1 VGDARAAPF
10 RLCGGMAPSPH
21 RAPRPSRPARAAI
34 ALAVVAVTALA
45 TACSASPA
53 APADAASAP
62 VAEPVALPSSPVGQ
76 QARWLLDTVNADE
89 PVPVQETGERLA
101 QVMLDAVPAEDIA
114 AVLEQVRAGRP
125 WTATAHEEQGAQ
137 SVTTIRSAD
146 AGTFEMQ
153 VTVDG
158 AGLIAG
164 LFFGEPE
171 GDREP
176 ATSWTELEEQAAA
189 LGGDVSLTVTRVRGG
204 ELGERVLEVL
214 PDGVAATEA
223 RPIGSIVKLYVLGA
237 LVRAVEEGRIGWD
250 DPLTVTD
257 DVRSLPS
264 GELQDAPTG
273 TVVSVREAAGK
284 MISIS
289 DNTATDMVIGAVG
302 REAVEA
308 ALADLGH
315 SDPPR
320 NVPLMTTRD
329 LFRVGWQ
336 DDGALR
342 ARWADA
348 DAGERRALL
357 DALPGGAL
365 DLPVSAVSEV
375 AWTDGA
381 DWFATPDD
389 IARAHVR
396 LAELA
401 ATPAGEPV
409 RGILSANPGLPD
421 PGRFDHVAFKGGSSV
436 GTLALAYLVED
447 GDDAWTVVVQ
457 AAAREA
463 SGLERQ
469 SAYAGLAADAA
480 TLLADPPRG

>member
-1 VGDARAAPF
+1 
-10 RLCGGMAPSPH
+10 MAPSPH
-21 RAPRPSRPARAAI
+21 RPTRPSRPARAAT
-34 ALAVVAVTALA
+34 ALAIAAVTALLA
-45 TACSASPA
+45 ACSASPA
-53 APADAASAP
+53 DPAASAP
-62 VAEPVALPSSPVGQ
+62 AVEPVVLPGSPVGQ
-76 QARWLLDTVNADE
+76 QAQWLLDTVNAEDA
-89 PVPVQETGERLA
+89 VPVQETGERLA
-101 QVMLDAVPAEDIA
+101 QVMLDAASAEDIA
-114 AVLEQVRAGRP
+114 GVLEQVRAGRP
-125 WTATAHEEQGAQ
+125 WTATAHEEQGPQA
-137 SVTTIRSAD
+137 VTTITSAD
-146 AGTFEMQ
+146 AGAFDMQ
-153 VTVDG
+153 VAIDD
-158 AGLIAG
+158 AGLITG
-164 LFFGEPE
+164 LFFGEAA

-176 ATSWTELEEQAAA
+176 ATSWAELEEQAAA
-189 LGGDVSLTVTRVRGG
+189 LGGDVSLTVTRVADG
-204 ELGERVLEVL
+204 ELGERILEVL
-214 PDGVAATEA
+214 PDGVRSTDA

-237 LVRAVEEGRIGWD
+237 LVQAVEEGRIGWD

-273 TVVSVREAAGK
+273 TVVSVRDAAEE
-284 MISIS
+284 MIAIS
-289 DNTATDMVIGAVG
+289 DNTATDMLIHAVG
-302 REAVEA
+302 RERVEA

-342 ARWADA
+342 DAWADG
-348 DAGERRALL
+348 DAAERRALL
-357 DALPGGAL
+357 DGLPSGTI
-365 DLPVSAVSEV
+365 DVPVTAVTDV
-375 AWTDGA
+375 VWTDGA

-389 IARAHVR
+389 IARAHAR

-409 RGILSANPGLPD
+409 RGILAANPGLPD

-436 GTLALAYLVED
+436 GTLALSYLVED

-463 SGLERQ
+463 GDLERQ
-469 SAYAGLAADAA
+469 SAYTGLAADAA
-480 TLLADPPRG
+480 PLLADGARG

>member
-1 VGDARAAPF
+1 
-10 RLCGGMAPSPH
+10 MAPSPH

-34 ALAVVAVTALA
+34 ALAVAAVTALA

-53 APADAASAP
+53 DPTGPASAP
-62 VAEPVALPSSPVGQ
+62 AAEPVVLPSSPVGQ
-76 QARWLLDTVNADE
+76 QAQWLLDTVDADDA
-89 PVPVQETGERLA
+89 VPVQETGERLA
-101 QVMLDAVPAEDIA
+101 QVMLDAAPAEDIA

-146 AGTFEMQ
+146 AGAFEMQ

-176 ATSWTELEEQAAA
+176 ATNWAELEEQVAA
-189 LGGDVSLTVTRVRGG
+189 LGGDVSLTVTRVRDG

-214 PDGVAATEA
+214 PDGVDATEA

-289 DNTATDMVIGAVG
+289 DNTATDMVIRAVG
-302 REAVEA
+302 REAVET

-357 DALPGGAL
+357 DALPGGTL
-365 DLPVSAVSEV
+365 DLPVSAVSDV

-409 RGILSANPGLPD
+409 RGILSANPGLPE

>member
-1 VGDARAAPF
+1 
-10 RLCGGMAPSPH
+10 MAPSSP
-21 RAPRPSRPARAAI
+21 RPPRPSRRARAAT
-34 ALAVVAVTALA
+34 ALALAAVTALA

-53 APADAASAP
+53 EPATPAPA
-62 VAEPVALPSSPVGQ
+62 AEPVVLPGSLVGQ
-76 QARWLLDTVNADE
+76 QAQWLLDTVNAEDA
-89 PVPVQETGERLA
+89 VPVQETGERLA
-101 QVMLDAVPAEDIA
+101 QVMLDAASAEDIA

-125 WTATAHEEQGAQ
+125 WTATAHEEQGPR
-137 SVTTIRSAD
+137 SVTTITSAD
-146 AGTFEMQ
+146 AGAFDMQ
-153 VTVDG
+153 VAVDD
-158 AGLIAG
+158 AGLIQG
-164 LFFGEPE
+164 LFFGEAE

-176 ATSWTELEEQAAA
+176 ATSWAELEEQAAA
-189 LGGDVSLTVTRVRGG
+189 LGGDVSLTVTHASGG
-204 ELGERVLEVL
+204 ELGERILEVL
-214 PDGVAATEA
+214 PDGVRSTDA

-237 LVRAVEEGRIGWD
+237 LVEAVEAGRIGWD

-289 DNTATDMVIGAVG
+289 DNTATDMVIRAVG
-302 REAVEA
+302 RERVEA

-329 LFRVGWQ
+329 LFRIGWQ
-336 DDGALR
+336 DDGALL
-342 ARWADA
+342 ARWADG
-348 DAGERRALL
+348 DAAERRALL
-357 DALPGGAL
+357 DALPGGTV
-365 DLPVSAVSEV
+365 DVPVAAVTDV
-375 AWTDGA
+375 VWTRGA

-389 IARAHVR
+389 IARAHLR

-409 RGILSANPGLPD
+409 RGILAANPGLPD
-421 PGRFDHVAFKGGSSV
+421 PERFDHVAFKGGSSV
-436 GTLALAYLVED
+436 GTLALSYLVD
-447 GDDAWTVVVQ
+447 GGDGTWTVVVQ
-457 AAAREA
+457 AAARA
-463 SGLERQ
+463 TSDLERQ

-480 TLLADPPRG
+480 ALLADGSRG

>member
-1 VGDARAAPF
+1 
-10 RLCGGMAPSPH
+10 MAPSPH
-21 RAPRPSRPARAAI
+21 RPTRPSRPARAALVLAI
-34 ALAVVAVTALA
+34 AAVTALA

-53 APADAASAP
+53 DPATPAPA
-62 VAEPVALPSSPVGQ
+62 AEPVVLPGSPVGQ
-76 QARWLLDTVNADE
+76 QAQWLLDTVNADDA
-89 PVPVQETGERLA
+89 VPVQETGERLA
-101 QVMLDAVPAEDIA
+101 QVMLDAAPAEDLA
-114 AVLEQVRAGRP
+114 GVLEQVRAGRP
-125 WTATAHEEQGAQ
+125 WTATAHEEQGPQ
-137 SVTTIRSAD
+137 SVTTIASAE
-146 AGTFEMQ
+146 AGTFDMQ
-153 VTVDG
+153 VAVDD
-158 AGLIAG
+158 AGLIEG

-176 ATSWTELEEQAAA
+176 ATSWRELEEQAAA
-189 LGGDVSLTVTRVRGG
+189 LGGDVSLTVTRVSDG
-204 ELGERVLEVL
+204 ELGERVVEVL
-214 PDGVAATEA
+214 PDGVRATDA

-237 LVRAVEEGRIGWD
+237 LVQAVEEGRIGWD

-289 DNTATDMVIGAVG
+289 DNTATDMVIEAVG

-342 ARWADA
+342 AGWADG
-348 DAGERRALL
+348 DAAERRAIL
-357 DALPGGAL
+357 DGLPGGIL
-365 DLPVSAVSEV
+365 DIPVTAVTDV
-375 AWTDGA
+375 VWTDGA

-409 RGILSANPGLPD
+409 RGILAANPALPD
-421 PGRFDHVAFKGGSSV
+421 PERFDHVAFKGGSSV
-436 GTLALAYLVED
+436 GTLALAYLLED

-457 AAAREA
+457 AAARDA
-463 SGLERQ
+463 SDLERQ
-469 SAYAGLAADAA
+469 SAYSGLATDAA
-480 TLLADPPRG
+480 ALLADGVRG

>member
-1 VGDARAAPF
+1 MPA
-10 RLCGGMAPSPH
+10 SPL
-21 RAPRPSRPARAAI
+21 RPTRPSRRTRAAI
-34 ALAVVAVTALA
+34 ALAIAAVTALA
-45 TACSASPA
+45 SACSASPA
-53 APADAASAP
+53 DPATPAP
-62 VAEPVALPSSPVGQ
+62 VAEPVVLPSSAVGQ
-76 QARWLLDTVNADE
+76 QAQWLLDTVNADDA
-89 PVPVQETGERLA
+89 VPVQETGERLA
-101 QVMLDAVPAEDIA
+101 QVMLDAASAEELA

-125 WTATAHEEQGAQ
+125 WTATAHEEQGPQ
-137 SVTTIRSAD
+137 SVTTIRSDD
-146 AGTFEMQ
+146 AGAFDMKIA
-153 VTVDG
+153 VDD
-158 AGLIAG
+158 AGLITG

-176 ATSWTELEEQAAA
+176 ATSWAELEEQAAA
-189 LGGDVSLTVTRVRGG
+189 LGGDVSLTVTRVSDG
-204 ELGERVLEVL
+204 ELGERILEVL
-214 PDGVAATEA
+214 PDGVAATDA

-237 LVRAVEEGRIGWD
+237 LVQAVEEGRVGWD

-273 TVVSVREAAGK
+273 TVVSVRETAEK
-284 MISIS
+284 MIAIS
-289 DNTATDMVIGAVG
+289 DNTATDMLIQAVG

-308 ALADLGH
+308 ALVDLGH

-320 NVPLMTTRD
+320 NVPLMSTRD
-329 LFRVGWQ
+329 LFRIGWQ

-342 ARWADA
+342 DDWADG
-348 DAGERRALL
+348 DAAERRALL
-357 DALPGGAL
+357 DALPGGVV
-365 DLPVSAVSEV
+365 DVPVTAVTDV
-375 AWTDGA
+375 VWTEGA

-409 RGILSANPGLPD
+409 RGILAANPGLPE
-421 PGRFDHVAFKGGSSV
+421 PERFDHVAFKGGSSV
-436 GTLALAYLVED
+436 GTLALSYLVDD
-447 GDDAWTVVVQ
+447 GDDTWTVVVQ

-480 TLLADPPRG
+480 ALLAAGSRG

>member
-1 VGDARAAPF
+1 
-10 RLCGGMAPSPH
+10 MAPSSH
-21 RAPRPSRPARAAI
+21 RPTRPSRPRRPARVALTL
-34 ALAVVAVTALA
+34 ALAAVTALA

-53 APADAASAP
+53 DPATPAP
-62 VAEPVALPSSPVGQ
+62 VVEPVVLPGSPVGQ
-76 QARWLLDTVNADE
+76 QAQWVLDAVNADDA
-89 PVPVQETGERLA
+89 VPVQETGERLA
-101 QVMLDAVPAEDIA
+101 QVMLDAASAEELA

-125 WTATAHEEQGAQ
+125 WTPTAHEEQGPQ
-137 SVTTIRSAD
+137 SVTTIRSDD
-146 AGTFEMQ
+146 AGTFDMS
-153 VTVDG
+153 VAVDD

-176 ATSWTELEEQAAA
+176 ATSWAELEEQAAA
-189 LGGDVSLTVTRVRGG
+189 LGGDVSLTVTRASDG

-214 PDGVAATEA
+214 PDGVRATDA
-223 RPIGSIVKLYVLGA
+223 RPIGSIFKLYVLGA
-237 LVRAVEEGRIGWD
+237 LVQAVEEGRIGWD

-289 DNTATDMVIGAVG
+289 DNTATDLVIQAVG
-302 REAVEA
+302 RERVEA

-320 NVPLMTTRD
+320 NVPLLTTRD
-329 LFRVGWQ
+329 LFRIGWQ

-342 ARWADA
+342 DEWADG
-348 DAGERRALL
+348 DAAERRALL
-357 DALPGGAL
+357 DGLPGGVL
-365 DLPVSAVSEV
+365 DVPVSALTDVV
-375 AWTDGA
+375 WTEGA

-389 IARAHVR
+389 IARAHLR

-409 RGILSANPGLPD
+409 RGILAANPGLPD
-421 PGRFDHVAFKGGSSV
+421 PERFDHVAFKGGSSV
-436 GTLALAYLVED
+436 GTLALSYLVED

-457 AAAREA
+457 AAARDA
-463 SGLERQ
+463 ADLERQ
-469 SAYAGLAADAA
+469 SAYSGLAADAA
-480 TLLADPPRG
+480 ALLADGSRG

>member
-1 VGDARAAPF
+1 MV
-10 RLCGGMAPSPH
+10 PSPL
-21 RAPRPSRPARAAI
+21 RPTRPSRRPRRARVAI
-34 ALAVVAVTALA
+34 ALAVAAVTALA
-45 TACSASPA
+45 TGCSASPA
-53 APADAASAP
+53 APADPASTPA
-62 VAEPVALPSSPVGQ
+62 AEPVVLPSSPVGQ
-76 QARWLLDTVNADE
+76 QARWLLDTVNSEDE
-89 PVPVQETGERLA
+89 VPVQETGERLA
-101 QVMLDAVPAEDIA
+101 QVMLDAASAEEIA
-114 AVLEQVRAGRP
+114 AVLEDVRDGRP

-146 AGTFEMQ
+146 AGTFDMQ
-153 VTVDG
+153 VAVDD
-158 AGLIAG
+158 AGLIMG

-171 GDREP
+171 PEREP
-176 ATSWTELEEQAAA
+176 ATSWDELEEQAAA
-189 LGGDVSLTVTRVRGG
+189 LGGDVSLTVTRVEDGA
-204 ELGERVLEVL
+204 LGERILEVL
-214 PDGVAATEA
+214 PDGVAASEA

-289 DNTATDMVIGAVG
+289 DNTATDMVIAAVG
-302 REAVEA
+302 RERVEA

-315 SDPPR
+315 ADPPR

-348 DAGERRALL
+348 DAAERRALL
-357 DALPGGAL
+357 DALPGGVV
-365 DLPVSAVSEV
+365 DLPVTAVTDV
-375 AWTDGA
+375 AWTAGA

-389 IARAHVR
+389 IARAHLR

-409 RGILSANPGLPD
+409 RGILAANPGLPQ
-421 PGRFDHVAFKGGSSV
+421 PERFDHVAFKGGSSV
-436 GTLALAYLVED
+436 GTFALAYLVED

-463 SGLERQ
+463 SGLERP

-480 TLLADPPRG
+480 ALLAGSGRG

>member
-1 VGDARAAPF
+1 MIAAV
-10 RLCGGMAPSPH
+10 
-21 RAPRPSRPARAAI
+21 AAL
-34 ALAVVAVTALA
+34 LA
-45 TACSASPA
+45 ACSASPA
-53 APADAASAP
+53 DPATSAP
-62 VAEPVALPSSPVGQ
+62 VAEPVVLPGSPVGQ
-76 QARWLLDTVNADE
+76 QAQWLLDTVNSDDA
-89 PVPVQETGERLA
+89 VPVQETGERLA
-101 QVMLDAVPAEDIA
+101 QVMLDAAPAEDLA
-114 AVLEQVRAGRP
+114 AVLEQVHAGRP
-125 WTATAHEEQGAQ
+125 WTATGHEEQGGQ
-137 SVTTIRSAD
+137 SVTTIASA
-146 AGTFEMQ
+146 AGGTFDMQ
-153 VTVDG
+153 VAVDDQ
-158 AGLIAG
+158 GLIEG

-176 ATSWTELEEQAAA
+176 AASWAELEEQAAA
-189 LGGDVSLTVTRVRGG
+189 LGGDVSLTVTRASGG
-204 ELGERVLEVL
+204 ELGERILEVL
-214 PDGVAATEA
+214 PDGVRATDA

-237 LVRAVEEGRIGWD
+237 LVQAVEEGRIGWD

-273 TVVSVREAAGK
+273 TIVSVRDTAEK
-284 MISIS
+284 MIAIS
-289 DNTATDMVIGAVG
+289 DNTATDMLVQAVG
-302 REAVEA
+302 RERVEA

-342 ARWADA
+342 EDWADG
-348 DAGERRALL
+348 DAAERRALL
-357 DALPGGAL
+357 DGLPGGMLDVPVTAL
-365 DLPVSAVSEV
+365 TDVV
-375 AWTDGA
+375 WTEGA

-389 IARAHVR
+389 IARAHLR

-409 RGILSANPGLPD
+409 RGILAANPGLPE
-421 PGRFDHVAFKGGSSV
+421 PERFDHVAFKGGSSV
-436 GTLALAYLVED
+436 GTLALSYLVED

-469 SAYAGLAADAA
+469 SAYSGLAADAA
-480 TLLADPPRG
+480 ALLAAGSRG

>member
-1 VGDARAAPF
+1 
-10 RLCGGMAPSPH
+10 MAPSPH

-34 ALAVVAVTALA
+34 ALAVAAVTALA

-53 APADAASAP
+53 DPTGPASAP
-62 VAEPVALPSSPVGQ
+62 AAEPVVLPSSPVGQ
-76 QARWLLDTVNADE
+76 QAQWLLDTVDADDA
-89 PVPVQETGERLA
+89 VPVQETGERLA
-101 QVMLDAVPAEDIA
+101 QVMLDAAPAEDIA

-146 AGTFEMQ
+146 AGAFEMQ

-176 ATSWTELEEQAAA
+176 ATNWAELEEQVAA
-189 LGGDVSLTVTRVRGG
+189 LGGDVSLTVTRVRDG

-214 PDGVAATEA
+214 PDGVDATEA

-289 DNTATDMVIGAVG
+289 DNTATDMVIRAVG
-302 REAVEA
+302 REAVET

-357 DALPGGAL
+357 DALPGGTL
-365 DLPVSAVSEV
+365 DLPVSAVSDV

-480 TLLADPPRG
+480 SLLADPPRG

>member
-1 VGDARAAPF
+1 MPA
-10 RLCGGMAPSPH
+10 SPL
-21 RAPRPSRPARAAI
+21 RPPRPTHTAI
-34 ALAVVAVTALA
+34 ALAIAAVTALTTGCA
-45 TACSASPA
+45 ASPA
-53 APADAASAP
+53 DPATSAP
-62 VAEPVALPSSPVGQ
+62 VGEPVVLPASPVGQ
-76 QARWLLDTVNADE
+76 QAQWLLDTVDSDDA
-89 PVPVQETGERLA
+89 VPVQETGERLA
-101 QVMLDAVPAEDIA
+101 QVMLDAASAEEIA

-125 WTATAHEEQGAQ
+125 WTATAHEEQGQQ
-137 SVTTIRSAD
+137 STTTIASVE
-146 AGTFEMQ
+146 AGTFDMQ
-153 VTVDG
+153 VSVDD
-158 AGLIAG
+158 AGLIEG

-176 ATSWTELEEQAAA
+176 ATSWAELEEQAAA
-189 LGGDVSLTVTRVRGG
+189 LGGDVSLTVTRVSDG
-204 ELGERVLEVL
+204 ELGERILEVL

-237 LVRAVEEGRIGWD
+237 LVQAVEEGRIGWD

-273 TVVSVREAAGK
+273 TVVSVRETAEK
-284 MISIS
+284 MIAIS
-289 DNTATDMVIGAVG
+289 DNTATDMLIQAVG

-320 NVPLMTTRD
+320 NVPLMSTRD
-329 LFRVGWQ
+329 LFRIGWQ

-342 ARWADA
+342 DAWADG
-348 DAGERRALL
+348 DAAERRALL
-357 DALPGGAL
+357 DALPGGVV
-365 DLPVSAVSEV
+365 DVPVTAVTDV
-375 AWTDGA
+375 VWTEGA

-409 RGILSANPGLPD
+409 RGILAANPGLPE
-421 PGRFDHVAFKGGSSV
+421 PERFDRVAFKGGSSV

-457 AAAREA
+457 AAARDA
-463 SGLERQ
+463 ADLERQ
-469 SAYAGLAADAA
+469 SAYSGLAADAA
-480 TLLADPPRG
+480 ALLTGGSRG

>member
-1 VGDARAAPF
+1 MRS
-10 RLCGGMAPSPH
+10 R
-21 RAPRPSRPARAAI
+21 RRPRPSRT
-34 ALAVVAVTALA
+34 AVVLAAAAAVALLA
-45 TACSASPA
+45 TGCSSPA
-53 APADAASAP
+53 ADTETSPAA
-62 VAEPVALPSSPVGQ
+62 AEPVVLPGSPVGI
-76 QARWLLDTVNADE
+76 QARWLLDTIGSDE

-101 QVMLDAVPAEDIA
+101 QVMLDAASAEEIA
-114 AVLEQVRAGRP
+114 AVLEDVRDGRP

-137 SVTTIRSAD
+137 SVTTIASAD
-146 AGTFEMQ
+146 AGTFDMQ
-153 VTVDG
+153 VAVDD
-158 AGLIAG
+158 AGLITG

-171 GDREP
+171 PEREP
-176 ATSWTELEEQAAA
+176 ATSWDALEEQAAA
-189 LGGDVSLTVTRVRGG
+189 LGGDVSLTVTRVEDGA
-204 ELGERVLEVL
+204 LGERVLEVL
-214 PDGVAATEA
+214 PDGIGASEA
-223 RPIGSIVKLYVLGA
+223 RPIGSVVKLYVLGA
-237 LVRAVEEGRIGWD
+237 LVRAVEEGRVGWD

-273 TVVSVREAAGK
+273 TVVPVREAAGK

-289 DNTATDMVIGAVG
+289 DNTATDMLIAAVG
-302 REAVEA
+302 RERVEA

-315 SDPPR
+315 ADPPR

-342 ARWADA
+342 ERWADA
-348 DAGERRALL
+348 DAAERRALL
-357 DALPGGAL
+357 DALPRGVV
-365 DLPVSAVSEV
+365 DLPATAVTDV
-375 AWTDGA
+375 AWTSGA

-389 IARAHVR
+389 VARAHLR

-409 RGILSANPGLPD
+409 RGILAANPGLPE
-421 PGRFDHVAFKGGSSV
+421 PERFDHVAFKGGSSV
-436 GTLALAYLVED
+436 GTFALAYLVED

-463 SGLERQ
+463 SGLERP
-469 SAYAGLAADAA
+469 SAYARLAADAA
-480 TLLADPPRG
+480 ALLAGSGRG

>member
-1 VGDARAAPF
+1 
-10 RLCGGMAPSPH
+10 MAPSPH
-21 RAPRPSRPARAAI
+21 RPTRPSRPARTAI
-34 ALAVVAVTALA
+34 ALAVAAVTALA
-45 TACSASPA
+45 SACSAPPADPA
-53 APADAASAP
+53 ADAP
-62 VAEPVALPSSPVGQ
+62 VAEPVVLPGSVVGQ
-76 QARWLLDTVNADE
+76 QAQWLLDTVNAEDA
-89 PVPVQETGERLA
+89 VPVQETGERLA
-101 QVMLDAVPAEDIA
+101 QVMLDAAPAEELA
-114 AVLEQVRAGRP
+114 GVLEQVREGRP
-125 WTATAHEEQGAQ
+125 WTPTAHEEQDGQ
-137 SVTTIRSAD
+137 SVTTIVSAD
-146 AGTFEMQ
+146 AGTFDMQ
-153 VTVDG
+153 VAVD
-158 AGLIAG
+158 ADGLIEG

-171 GDREP
+171 PDREP
-176 ATSWTELEEQAAA
+176 ATSWAELEEQASA
-189 LGGDVSLTVTRVRGG
+189 LGGDVSLTVTRVADGA
-204 ELGERVLEVL
+204 LGERILQVL
-214 PDGVAATEA
+214 PEGVAATDA
-223 RPIGSIVKLYVLGA
+223 RPVGSIVKLYVLGA

-273 TVVSVREAAGK
+273 TVVSVRETADK
-284 MISIS
+284 MISLS
-289 DNTATDMVIGAVG
+289 DNTATDMLIRAVG

-348 DAGERRALL
+348 DADERRALL
-357 DALPGGAL
+357 DGLPGGAL
-365 DLPVSAVSEV
+365 DLPVSAVADV

-409 RGILSANPGLPD
+409 RGILAANPGLPE
-421 PGRFDHVAFKGGSSV
+421 PERFDHVAFKGGSSV
-436 GTLALAYLVED
+436 GTLALAHLVER

-469 SAYAGLAADAA
+469 SAYAGLATDAA
-480 TLLADPPRG
+480 ALLAAGSRG

>member
-1 VGDARAAPF
+1 MPA
-10 RLCGGMAPSPH
+10 SP
-21 RAPRPSRPARAAI
+21 RRPPRPSHPARAAI
-34 ALAVVAVTALA
+34 ALAIAAVTALA
-45 TACSASPA
+45 SACSASPA
-53 APADAASAP
+53 DPATPAT
-62 VAEPVALPSSPVGQ
+62 VTEPVVLPSSAVGQ
-76 QARWLLDTVNADE
+76 QAQWLLDTVNADDA
-89 PVPVQETGERLA
+89 VPVQETGERLA
-101 QVMLDAVPAEDIA
+101 QVMLDAASAEEIA

-125 WTATAHEEQGAQ
+125 WTATAHEEQGGQ
-137 SVTTIRSAD
+137 SVTTIASEA
-146 AGTFEMQ
+146 AGTFDM
-153 VTVDG
+153 TVAVDD
-158 AGLIAG
+158 AGLIEG

-176 ATSWTELEEQAAA
+176 ATSWAELEEQAAA
-189 LGGDVSLTVTRVRGG
+189 LGGDVSLTVTRVSDG
-204 ELGERVLEVL
+204 ELGERILEVL
-214 PDGVAATEA
+214 PDGVAATDA

-237 LVRAVEEGRIGWD
+237 LVQAVEEGRVGWD

-273 TVVSVREAAGK
+273 TVVSVRETAEK
-284 MISIS
+284 MIAIS
-289 DNTATDMVIGAVG
+289 DNTATDMLIQAVG

-320 NVPLMTTRD
+320 NVPLMSTRD
-329 LFRVGWQ
+329 LFRIGWQ

-342 ARWADA
+342 DDWADG
-348 DAGERRALL
+348 DAAERRALL
-357 DALPGGAL
+357 DALPGGVL
-365 DLPVSAVSEV
+365 DVPVTAVTDV
-375 AWTDGA
+375 VWTEGA

-409 RGILSANPGLPD
+409 RGILAANPGLPE
-421 PGRFDHVAFKGGSSV
+421 PERFEHVAFKGGSSV
-436 GTLALAYLVED
+436 GTLALSYLVED
-447 GDDAWTVVVQ
+447 GDEAWTVVVQ

-469 SAYAGLAADAA
+469 SAYSGLAADAA
-480 TLLADPPRG
+480 ALLAAGSRG

>member
-1 VGDARAAPF
+1 
-10 RLCGGMAPSPH
+10 M
-21 RAPRPSRPARAAI
+21 
-34 ALAVVAVTALA
+34 TALQA
-45 TACSASPA
+45 ACSASPA
-53 APADAASAP
+53 DPATATPAP
-62 VAEPVALPSSPVGQ
+62 VTEPVVLPGTPVGQ
-76 QARWLLDTVNADE
+76 QAQWLLDTVDADDA
-89 PVPVQETGERLA
+89 VPVQETGERLA
-101 QVMLDAVPAEDIA
+101 QVMLDAASAEEIA
-114 AVLEQVRAGRP
+114 AVLEQVREGRP
-125 WTATAHEEQGAQ
+125 WTATAHEEQGGQ
-137 SVTTIRSAD
+137 SVTTIQSAD
-146 AGTFEMQ
+146 AGTFDMQ
-153 VTVDG
+153 VSVDG
-158 AGLIAG
+158 AGLIEG

-176 ATSWTELEEQAAA
+176 ATSWDELEEQAAA
-189 LGGDVSLTVTRVRGG
+189 LGGDVSLTVTRVSDG
-204 ELGERVLEVL
+204 ELGERILEVL
-214 PDGVAATEA
+214 PEGVGATEA

-237 LVRAVEEGRIGWD
+237 LVQAVEEGRIGWD

-273 TVVSVREAAGK
+273 TVVSVRDTAEK

-289 DNTATDMVIGAVG
+289 DNTATDMLIQAVG
-302 REAVEA
+302 RERVEA

-320 NVPLMTTRD
+320 NVPLPTTRD
-329 LFRVGWQ
+329 LFRIGWQ

-342 ARWADA
+342 AAWADG
-348 DAGERRALL
+348 DATERRALL
-357 DALPGGAL
+357 DALPGGVL
-365 DLPVSAVSEV
+365 DVPVTAVTDV
-375 AWTDGA
+375 VWTDGV

-401 ATPAGEPV
+401 ETPAGEPV
-409 RGILSANPGLPD
+409 RGILSANPGLPE
-421 PGRFDHVAFKGGSSV
+421 PERFDHVAFKGGSSV

-447 GDDAWTVVVQ
+447 GDEAWTVVVQ

-480 TLLADPPRG
+480 ALLADDARG

>member
-1 VGDARAAPF
+1 
-10 RLCGGMAPSPH
+10 MAPSPL
-21 RAPRPSRPARAAI
+21 RPSRPSRSSRPARAAL
-34 ALAVVAVTALA
+34 ALALVAVTALA
-45 TACSASPA
+45 TACSAAPADPAAASPA
-53 APADAASAP
+53 A
-62 VAEPVALPSSPVGQ
+62 AEPVVLPGSPVGQ
-76 QARWLLDTVNADE
+76 QARWLLDTVNSDDA
-89 PVPVQETGERLA
+89 VPVQETGERLA
-101 QVMLDAVPAEDIA
+101 QVMLDAAPAEEIA

-125 WTATAHEEQGAQ
+125 WTPTAHEEQTAQ
-137 SVTTIRSAD
+137 SVTTITSATG
-146 AGTFEMQ
+146 GTFDMQ
-153 VTVDG
+153 VAVDDG
-158 AGLIAG
+158 GLITG

-171 GDREP
+171 PDREP
-176 ATSWTELEEQAAA
+176 ATSWAELEEQAAA
-189 LGGDVSLTVTRVRGG
+189 LDGDVSLTVTRVADGA
-204 ELGERVLEVL
+204 LGERVLEVL

-237 LVRAVEEGRIGWD
+237 LVQAVEEGRIGWD

-289 DNTATDMVIGAVG
+289 DNTATDMVIRAVG
-302 REAVEA
+302 RERVEA

-329 LFRVGWQ
+329 LFRIGWQ
-336 DDGALR
+336 DGGALR
-342 ARWADA
+342 AAWADG
-348 DAGERRALL
+348 DAAERRALL
-357 DALPGGAL
+357 DGLPGGVL
-365 DLPVSAVSEV
+365 DVPVSAVTDV
-375 AWTDGA
+375 VWTSGA

-409 RGILSANPGLPD
+409 RGILAANPGLREPE
-421 PGRFDHVAFKGGSSV
+421 RFDHVAFKGGSSV

-447 GDDAWTVVVQ
+447 GDEAWTIVVQ

>member
-1 VGDARAAPF
+1 
-10 RLCGGMAPSPH
+10 MAPTPH

-34 ALAVVAVTALA
+34 ALAVAAVTALA
-45 TACSASPA
+45 TACSA
-53 APADAASAP
+53 APADPAGAASAP
-62 VAEPVALPSSPVGQ
+62 VAEPVVLPTSPVGQ
-76 QARWLLDTVNADE
+76 QAQWLLDVVNAEDA
-89 PVPVQETGERLA
+89 VPVQETGERLA
-101 QVMLDAVPAEDIA
+101 QAMLDAMPAEDLVT
-114 AVLEQVRAGRP
+114 VLEQVRAGRP

-137 SVTTIRSAD
+137 SVTTIESAD
-146 AGTFEMQ
+146 AGTFDMQ
-153 VTVDG
+153 VAVDD

-171 GDREP
+171 GDRVP
-176 ATSWTELEEQAAA
+176 ATSWGELEEQAAA
-189 LGGDVSLTVTRVRGG
+189 LGGDVSLTVTRVQGE

-289 DNTATDMVIGAVG
+289 DNTATDMVIEAVG
-302 REAVEA
+302 RERVEA

-320 NVPLMTTRD
+320 NVPLPTTRD

-336 DDGALR
+336 DGGALR
-342 ARWADA
+342 ARWADG
-348 DAGERRALL
+348 DAAERRALL
-357 DALPGGAL
+357 DGLPGGAL
-365 DLPVSAVSEV
+365 DVPVTAVTDV
-375 AWTDGA
+375 VWTDGV

-480 TLLADPPRG
+480 TLLVDGARG

>member
-1 VGDARAAPF
+1 
-10 RLCGGMAPSPH
+10 MAPSPH
-21 RAPRPSRPARAAI
+21 RAIRPPRPARAAF
-34 ALAVVAVTALA
+34 ALVVAAVTALA

-53 APADAASAP
+53 APASSASAP

-76 QARWLLDTVNADE
+76 QAQWLLDTVNADE
-89 PVPVQETGERLA
+89 AVPVQETGERLA
-101 QVMLDAVPAEDIA
+101 QAMLDAAPAEDIA

-137 SVTTIRSAD
+137 SRTTIESAE

-176 ATSWTELEEQAAA
+176 ATSWDELEEQAAA
-189 LGGDVSLTVTRVRGG
+189 LGGDVSLTVTRVQRG

-223 RPIGSIVKLYVLGA
+223 RPIGSIFKLYVLGA

-289 DNTATDMVIGAVG
+289 DNTATDMVVQAVG

-308 ALADLGH
+308 AFADLGH

-365 DLPVSAVSEV
+365 DLPVTAVSDV

-409 RGILSANPGLPD
+409 RGILSANPGLPE
-421 PGRFDHVAFKGGSSV
+421 PARFDHVAFKGGSSV

-447 GDDAWTVVVQ
+447 GDDAWTIVVQ
-457 AAAREA
+457 AAARDA

-469 SAYAGLAADAA
+469 SAYTGLAADAA
-480 TLLADPPRG
+480 SLLVDPPRG

>member
-1 VGDARAAPF
+1 
-10 RLCGGMAPSPH
+10 MAPSPL
-21 RAPRPSRPARAAI
+21 RPTRPSRRLRPARAAL

-45 TACSASPA
+45 TACSA
-53 APADAASAP
+53 APADPAATPP
-62 VAEPVALPSSPVGQ
+62 VAAEPVVLPGSPVGQ
-76 QARWLLDTVNADE
+76 QAQWLLDAVNAEDA
-89 PVPVQETGERLA
+89 VPVQETGERLA
-101 QVMLDAVPAEDIA
+101 QVMLDAAPVEDLV
-114 AVLEQVRAGRP
+114 AVLEQVRGGRP
-125 WTATAHEEQGAQ
+125 WTATAHEEQAGQ
-137 SVTTIRSAD
+137 SVTTIASEAG
-146 AGTFEMQ
+146 GTFDMQ
-153 VTVDG
+153 VVVDD

-171 GDREP
+171 DDREP
-176 ATSWTELEEQAAA
+176 ATSWAELEEQAAA
-189 LGGDVSLTVTRVRGG
+189 LGGDVSLTVTRVADGA
-204 ELGERVLEVL
+204 LGQRILEVL
-214 PDGVAATEA
+214 PEGVAATDA

-237 LVRAVEEGRIGWD
+237 LVQAVEEGRIGWD

-257 DVRSLPS
+257 DVHSLPS

-273 TVVSVREAAGK
+273 TVLSVRETAGK

-289 DNTATDMVIGAVG
+289 DNTATDMVIQAVG
-302 REAVEA
+302 RERVEA

-342 ARWADA
+342 ARWADG
-348 DAGERRALL
+348 DAAERRALL
-357 DALPGGAL
+357 DGLPGGVL
-365 DLPVSAVSEV
+365 DVPVSAVTDV
-375 AWTDGA
+375 VWTSGA

-396 LAELA
+396 LDELSR
-401 ATPAGEPV
+401 TPAGEPV
-409 RGILSANPGLPD
+409 RGILAANPALPE

-447 GDDAWTVVVQ
+447 GDEAWTVVVQ

>member
-1 VGDARAAPF
+1 MV
-10 RLCGGMAPSPH
+10 
-21 RAPRPSRPARAAI
+21 
-34 ALAVVAVTALA
+34 
-45 TACSASPA
+45 
-53 APADAASAP
+53 
-62 VAEPVALPSSPVGQ
+62 LPSSPVGQ
-76 QARWLLDTVNADE
+76 QAQWLLDTVNADDA
-89 PVPVQETGERLA
+89 VPVQETGERLA
-101 QVMLDAVPAEDIA
+101 QVMLDAAPAEELA
-114 AVLEQVRAGRP
+114 GVLEQVRGGRP
-125 WTATAHEEQGAQ
+125 WTATAHEEQGGQ
-137 SVTTIRSAD
+137 SVTTIASEG
-146 AGTFEMQ
+146 AGTFDMQ
-153 VTVDG
+153 VAVDD

-176 ATSWTELEEQAAA
+176 ATSWAELEEQAAA
-189 LGGDVSLTVTRVRGG
+189 LGGDVSLTVTRASDG
-204 ELGERVLEVL
+204 ELGERILEVL

-223 RPIGSIVKLYVLGA
+223 RPIGSIFKLYVLGA
-237 LVRAVEEGRIGWD
+237 LVQAVEEDRIGWD

-289 DNTATDMVIGAVG
+289 DNTATDMVIRAVG
-302 REAVEA
+302 RERVEA

-320 NVPLMTTRD
+320 NVPLPTTRD

-342 ARWADA
+342 AEWADG
-348 DAGERRALL
+348 DATERRALL
-357 DALPGGAL
+357 DALPGGL
-365 DLPVSAVSEV
+365 IDVHVTAVTDV
-375 AWTDGA
+375 VWTDGV

-389 IARAHVR
+389 IARAHLR

-401 ATPAGEPV
+401 ETPAGEPV
-409 RGILSANPGLPD
+409 RGILAANPGLPE
-421 PGRFDHVAFKGGSSV
+421 PERFDHVAFKGGSSV

-469 SAYAGLAADAA
+469 SAYAGLATDAA
-480 TLLADPPRG
+480 ALLAGGSRG

>member
-1 VGDARAAPF
+1 MV
-10 RLCGGMAPSPH
+10 PSPH
-21 RAPRPSRPARAAI
+21 RPTRPLRAAL
-34 ALAVVAVTALA
+34 ALAVAAVTVLA

-53 APADAASAP
+53 DPAEDAPG
-62 VAEPVALPSSPVGQ
+62 AEPVVLPGSPVGQ
-76 QARWLLDTVNADE
+76 QAQWLLDTVDSDE
-89 PVPVQETGERLA
+89 AVPVQETGERLA
-101 QVMLDAVPAEDIA
+101 QVMLDAASAEEISG
-114 AVLEQVRAGRP
+114 VLEQVREGRP
-125 WTATAHEEQGAQ
+125 WTPTAHEEQGGQ
-137 SVTTIRSAD
+137 SVTTIASDD

-153 VTVDG
+153 VSVD
-158 AGLIAG
+158 ADGLIEG

-171 GDREP
+171 PDREP
-176 ATSWTELEEQAAA
+176 ATSWAELEEQAAA
-189 LGGDVSLTVTRVRGG
+189 LGGDVSLTVTRVADGA
-204 ELGERVLEVL
+204 LGERILQVL
-214 PDGVAATEA
+214 PEGVTATDA

-273 TVVSVREAAGK
+273 TVVSVRETAGK
-284 MISIS
+284 MISLS
-289 DNTATDMVIGAVG
+289 DNTATDMLVQALG

-320 NVPLMTTRD
+320 NMPLMTTRD

-348 DAGERRALL
+348 DADERRALL
-357 DALPGGAL
+357 DGLPGGAL
-365 DLPVSAVSEV
+365 DLPVTAVSDV

-409 RGILSANPGLPD
+409 RGILAANPGLPE
-421 PGRFDHVAFKGGSSV
+421 PERFDHVAFKGGSSV
-436 GTLALAYLVED
+436 GTLALAHLVED

-480 TLLADPPRG
+480 ALLAGGSRG

>member
-1 VGDARAAPF
+1 VRAATA
-10 RLCGGMAPSPH
+10 L
-21 RAPRPSRPARAAI
+21 AI
-34 ALAVVAVTALA
+34 AAVTALLA
-45 TACSASPA
+45 ACSASPA
-53 APADAASAP
+53 DPATPAP
-62 VAEPVALPSSPVGQ
+62 VAEPVVLPASPVGQ
-76 QARWLLDTVNADE
+76 QAQWLLDTVNSDDA
-89 PVPVQETGERLA
+89 VPVQETGERLA
-101 QVMLDAVPAEDIA
+101 QVMLDAASAEDIA

-125 WTATAHEEQGAQ
+125 WTATAHEEQGPQ
-137 SVTTIRSAD
+137 SVTSIRSAE
-146 AGTFEMQ
+146 AGAFDMQ
-153 VTVDG
+153 VTVDD
-158 AGLIAG
+158 AGLVAG
-164 LFFGEPE
+164 LLFGEPE

-176 ATSWTELEEQAAA
+176 ATSWAELEEQAAA
-189 LGGDVSLTVTRVRGG
+189 LGGDVSLTVTRASGG
-204 ELGERVLEVL
+204 DLGERVVEVL
-214 PDGVAATEA
+214 PDGVRATDA

-273 TVVSVREAAGK
+273 TVVSVRDTAEK
-284 MISIS
+284 MIAIS
-289 DNTATDMVIGAVG
+289 DNTATDMLVQAVG

-308 ALADLGH
+308 ALVDLGH

-320 NVPLMTTRD
+320 NMPLMTTRD

-342 ARWADA
+342 ARWADG
-348 DAGERRALL
+348 DAVERRALL
-357 DALPGGAL
+357 DALPGGIV
-365 DLPVSAVSEV
+365 DVPVTAVTDV
-375 AWTDGA
+375 VWTEGA

-389 IARAHVR
+389 IARAHLR

-409 RGILSANPGLPD
+409 RGILGANPGLPE
-421 PGRFDHVAFKGGSSV
+421 PGRFDHVAVKGGSSV
-436 GTLALAYLVED
+436 GTLALSYLVD
-447 GDDAWTVVVQ
+447 GGDDAWTVVVQ

-463 SGLERQ
+463 DGLERQ

-480 TLLADPPRG
+480 TLLAGGSRG

>member
-1 VGDARAAPF
+1 
-10 RLCGGMAPSPH
+10 MAPSPH

-34 ALAVVAVTALA
+34 ALAVAAVTALA

-53 APADAASAP
+53 DPTGPASAP
-62 VAEPVALPSSPVGQ
+62 AAEPVVLPSSPVGQ
-76 QARWLLDTVNADE
+76 QAQWLLDTVDADDA
-89 PVPVQETGERLA
+89 VPVQETGERLA
-101 QVMLDAVPAEDIA
+101 QVMLDAAPAEDIA

-146 AGTFEMQ
+146 AGAFEMQ

-176 ATSWTELEEQAAA
+176 ATNWAELEEQVAA
-189 LGGDVSLTVTRVRGG
+189 LGGDVSLTVTRVRDG

-214 PDGVAATEA
+214 PDGVDATEA

-289 DNTATDMVIGAVG
+289 DNTATDMVIRAVG

-308 ALADLGH
+308 ALGDLGH

-320 NVPLMTTRD
+320 NVPLATTRD

-365 DLPVSAVSEV
+365 DLPVTAVSDV

-409 RGILSANPGLPD
+409 RGILSANPGLPE

>member
-1 VGDARAAPF
+1 
-10 RLCGGMAPSPH
+10 MA
-21 RAPRPSRPARAAI
+21 
-34 ALAVVAVTALA
+34 LVVAAVTALA
-45 TACSASPA
+45 SACSASPA
-53 APADAASAP
+53 DPAGDATAP
-62 VAEPVALPSSPVGQ
+62 VAEPVVLPSSPVGQ
-76 QARWLLDTVNADE
+76 QAQWLLDAVGSDE
-89 PVPVQETGERLA
+89 AVPVQGTGERLA
-101 QVMLDAVPAEDIA
+101 QVMLDAASAEEIA

-137 SVTTIRSAD
+137 SVTTIRGAD
-146 AGTFEMQ
+146 AGILEMQ
-153 VTVDG
+153 VAVDD

-171 GDREP
+171 ADREP
-176 ATSWTELEEQAAA
+176 ATSWAELEEQAVA
-189 LGGDVSLTVTRVRGG
+189 LGGDVSLTVTRVTGG
-204 ELGERVLEVL
+204 ELGERILEVL
-214 PDGVAATEA
+214 PDGVGASEA

-264 GELQDAPTG
+264 GELQDAATG

-284 MISIS
+284 MIAIS
-289 DNTATDMVIGAVG
+289 DNTATDMVIRAVG

-315 SDPPR
+315 ADPAR

-342 ARWADA
+342 ARWSDA
-348 DAGERRALL
+348 DAGERHALL

-365 DLPVSAVSEV
+365 DLPITAVSDV

-409 RGILSANPGLPD
+409 RGILSANPGLPE
-421 PGRFDHVAFKGGSSV
+421 PERFDHVAFKGGSSV

-447 GDDAWTVVVQ
+447 GDEAWTVVVQ
-457 AAAREA
+457 AAARET

-480 TLLADPPRG
+480 TLLAGGSRG